1 MIRVTEYLTRTILLI
16 CLLLVVS
23 CNSKIYDPNYQ
34 HSGFVL
40 ALQDYVGKDFED
52 VRRGRAGGWGREAS
66 LKEQA
71 EIPNGHTV
79 YKYSHLR
86 TCRYIFEVDSKTDKI
101 IAVDWEGNKG
111 DCIIVP

>member
-1 MIRVTEYLTRTILLI
+1 MMLVTKYLAKIILI
-16 CLLLVVS
+16 VWLLQLAS

-40 ALQDYVGKDFED
+40 TLQDYLGYDIKHILAGERWGKQTD
-52 VRRGRAGGWGREAS
+52 
-66 LKEQA
+66 LKEKT
-71 EIPNGHTV
+71 EGSNGNIY
-79 YKYSHLR
+79 YKFGYIR